1 VAGRACNANTNNC
14 HLIDILHLHAAEQG
28 LVHSTNEA
36 RYCKETLFSRMY
48 RSESDTG
55 YPGNLHK
62 VIALPF
68 VYAGRK
74 KIIAY
79 GSFQEH
85 HVLLVHFHNFHLT

>member
-1 VAGRACNANTNNC
+1 
-14 HLIDILHLHAAEQG
+14 
-28 LVHSTNEA
+28 
-36 RYCKETLFSRMY
+36 MY

-85 HVLLVHFHNFHLT
+85 HVLLVHFDNFHLT